1 MDLTARDV
9 QEKQFHDA
17 WRGYNQEEVD
27 DFLDRVAEA
36 LDRVGRENASLRQR
50 ITELDQAVSASRN
63 TEEMLKKTLVT
74 AQRAAEEAIATAKA
88 KAEQLITE
96 AEQRSRRAAQ
106 DAERRNAEVERDHAN
121 KRRDLDNSLE
131 RLKAFEAELKLRLST
146 FLDQQQRALQ
156 QLDSRPTL
164 RSAPATQ
171 GQQPERVD
179 TPAQGTPQQTG
190 APQEAAAA
198 GERPQARPWRP
209 GQ

>member
-36 LDRVGRENASLRQR
+36 LDRVGRENMSLRQR
-50 ITELDQAVSASRN
+50 VGELDQAVSASRN

-88 KAEQLITE
+88 KAEQLINE
-96 AEQRSRRAAQ
+96 AEERSRRASDEAS
-106 DAERRNAEVERDHAN
+106 RRNAEAERDHAN
-121 KRRDLDNSLE
+121 KRRELEDSLS
-131 RLKAFEAELKLRLST
+131 RLKAFEGELKLRLKT
-146 FLDQQQRALQ
+146 FLDQQQRALD
-156 QLDSRPTL
+156 QLESRPNL
-164 RSAPATQ
+164 RTAPPAQ
-171 GQQPERVD
+171 SQRLD
-179 TPAQGTPQQTG
+179 TPVAGQPR
-190 APQEAAAA
+190 AQEAASA

>member
-17 WRGYNQEEVD
+17 WRGYDQEEVD

-50 ITELDQAVSASRN
+50 IGELDQAVAASRN
-63 TEEMLKKTLVT
+63 TEEMLKKTLVS

-96 AEQRSRRAAQ
+96 AEERSRRAA
-106 DAERRNAEVERDHAN
+106 DESNRRSAEVEREHAS
-121 KRRDLDNSLE
+121 KRRDMDESLT
-131 RLKAFEAELKLRLST
+131 RLKAFEGELKLRLKT
-146 FLDQQQRALQ
+146 FLDQQLRALD
-156 QLDSRPTL
+156 QLESRSNL
-164 RSAPATQ
+164 RTAPP
-171 GQQPERVD
+171 QQPQQRVD
-179 TPAQGTPQQTG
+179 TPVAAKPP
-190 APQEAAAA
+190 PQEAAA
-198 GERPQARPWRP
+198 GGDRPQARPWRP

>member
-27 DFLDRVAEA
+27 DFLDRVAET

-50 ITELDQAVSASRN
+50 IGELDQAVSASRN

-88 KAEQLITE
+88 KAEQLINE
-96 AEQRSRRAAQ
+96 AEERSRRAAD
-106 DAERRNAEVERDHAN
+106 DANRRNAEAERDHAN
-121 KRRDLDNSLE
+121 KRRELEDNLT
-131 RLKAFEAELKLRLST
+131 RLKAFEGELKLRLKT
-146 FLDQQQRALQ
+146 FLDQQQRALD
-156 QLDSRPTL
+156 QLESRPNL
-164 RSAPATQ
+164 RTAPPQQ
-171 GQQPERVD
+171 GQPQPQQSQRAD
-179 TPAQGTPQQTG
+179 TPVAGHPV
-190 APQEAAAA
+190 PQEAAA
-198 GERPQARPWRP
+198 GDRPQARPWRP

>member
-36 LDRVGRENASLRQR
+36 LDRVGRENMSLRQR
-50 ITELDQAVSASRN
+50 IGELDQAVSASRN

-88 KAEQLITE
+88 KAEQLINE
-96 AEQRSRRAAQ
+96 AEERSRRASDEAT
-106 DAERRNAEVERDHAN
+106 RRNAEAEREHAN
-121 KRRDLDNSLE
+121 KRRELEDSLT
-131 RLKAFEAELKLRLST
+131 RLKAFEGELKLRLKT
-146 FLDQQQRALQ
+146 FLDQQQRALD
-156 QLDSRPTL
+156 QLESRPNL
-164 RSAPATQ
+164 RTTPPAQ
-171 GQQPERVD
+171 SQRID
-179 TPAQGTPQQTG
+179 TPVAGQPP
-190 APQEAAAA
+190 AQEAAAA
-198 GERPQARPWRP
+198 GDRPQARPWRP